1 MFAVRRINDS
11 SRLAFPHDLHFE
23 DLHLED
29 PEDRRT
35 AIPFFSNASL
45 VCIPGVDSLDLQGS
59 G

>member
-11 SRLAFPHDLHFE
+11 LRLAFPHDLHFE

-35 AIPFFSNASL
+35 AIPFSARVLSFVSRPILTN
-45 VCIPGVDSLDLQGS
+45 
-59 G
+59 